1 MFRKNDEVEVFLV
14 NRQKWKSARIV
25 RCIWMATIP
34 EGHRFYA
41 YDVDMNVPTV
51 GGVGGPAG
59 SVLERIEE
67 KFIRFPGRPA
77 RFWSGAM
84 KKGAN

>member
-1 MFRKNDEVEVFLV
+1 MFRKDDEVEIFLV
-14 NRQKWKSARIV
+14 GRQKWKSARIV
-25 RCIWMATIP
+25 RHISMATIP

-51 GGVGGPAG
+51 GGVGAAG

-67 KFIRFPGRPA
+67 KYIRFPGRPA